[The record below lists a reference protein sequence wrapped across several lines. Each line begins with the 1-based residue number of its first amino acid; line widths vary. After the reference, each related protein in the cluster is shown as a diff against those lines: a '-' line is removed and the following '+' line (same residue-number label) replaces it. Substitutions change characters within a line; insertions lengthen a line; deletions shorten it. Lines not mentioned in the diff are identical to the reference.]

1 MIKNKKILIIGGYGF
16 IGKNLYG
23 RLKKTNKVLR
33 FGKTNKNTKKINL
46 KNLKKV
52 KYNFDI
58 IFYCAGSGTVTL
70 SNSNPR
76 EDYHRNVVSVRET
89 LKYINL
95 FSNKP
100 DLIFVSSAAVYGNSI
115 KKKKLK
121 PISNYGKNKLLA
133 EKAIIKF
140 SKKEKIRSI
149 ILRFFSIYGPG
160 LKKQLIW
167 DAINKFKKKDFTFYG
182 TGDEIRSWMFVDD
195 AIKLIIYSY
204 KKLSTKNQIFNLSSG
219 ENIKVKAILNKLL
232 NILKLKNKIKFNK
245 ELLNSNPKYLAY
257 SNNSSKKLGLK
268 KFVKINEGLKKYV

>member
-33 FGKTNKNTKKINL
+33 FGKTNKATKKINL
-46 KNLKKV
+46 KNLKKI

-58 IFYCAGSGTVTL
+58 IFYCAGSGTVAL
-70 SNSNPR
+70 SKTNPR
-76 EDYHRNVVSVRET
+76 EDYYRNVISVKET
-89 LKYINL
+89 LKYINFL
-95 FSNKP
+95 SNKP

-115 KKKKLK
+115 KNKKLK

-133 EKAIIKF
+133 EKAVIKF
-140 SKKEKIRSI
+140 CKKEKIRSI

-182 TGDEIRSWMFVDD
+182 TGNEIRSWMFIDD

-204 KKLSTKNQIFNLSSG
+204 KKLSTKQQIFNLSSG
-219 ENIKVKAILNKLL
+219 ENIKVKAILNNLL
-232 NILKLKNKIKFNK
+232 NKLKLKNKIEFNK
-245 ELLNSNPKYLAY
+245 KLLDSNPNYLAH

-268 KFVKINEGLKKYV
+268 KFVKIKEGLKKYV